1 MRDYQLLVC
10 LSNPL
15 DLKFLRKYQSFIPGK
30 WYMHTFVNDKRKN
43 KKIKTQ
49 IDCSCNIVIHYTSFK
64 N

>member
-30 WYMHTFVNDKRKN
+30 WYMHTFVNDKRK
-43 KKIKTQ
+43 K
-49 IDCSCNIVIHYTSFK
+49 NIVIRYTSFK

>member
-30 WYMHTFVNDKRKN
+30 WNMHTFVNDKRGKN
-43 KKIKTQ
+43 PQ
-49 IDCSCNIVIHYTSFK
+49 IDCSCNIVIHNTSFK